1 MNKLRILVVEDEIVI
16 AMDLQELLEELG
28 YEVPVIATSYNEAIA
43 ELKNTTYDL
52 AMLDIQI
59 EGEKSGIDIARYIN
73 IENNIPVI
81 FLTSNTDK
89 KTINEAVA
97 TKPSAYLVKPFNVH
111 DLYSSIELA
120 ISNFEKDPEVVME
133 SQKISDA
140 IFIKNKHL
148 FHKIKFEEIV
158 YIQSQHVYIEIY
170 TKNGSKHLLRNSLGE
185 FINKLPKNFFRT
197 HRSFAINLNF
207 LDAINSLVVIV
218 NNQTVP
224 ISKTHREA
232 LMLLVNSM

>member
-1 MNKLRILVVEDEIVI
+1 MNKLKILVVEDEIVI

-28 YEVPVIATSYNEAIA
+28 YEVPVIATSYDEAIN
-43 ELKNTTYDL
+43 ELQNNQFDL

-73 IENNIPVI
+73 SEIIIPII

-120 ISNFEKDPEVVME
+120 ISNFEKEPHELLP

-148 FHKIKFEEIV
+148 FHKVKFDDIV

-170 TKNGSKHLLRNSLGE
+170 TNNGNKHLVRNSLGE
-185 FINKLPKNFFRT
+185 FLNKLPNQFFRT

-207 LDAINSLVVIV
+207 LDAINSFEVIV
-218 NNQTVP
+218 HKHSVP
-224 ISKTHREA
+224 ISKTHREE
-232 LMLLVNSM
+232 LMQLVNSM